1 MKGLLIVYGVILS
14 TVYAEDDDS
23 DLKIGGAL
31 DEAVND
37 FATEISKEQLEGLNK
52 KGTLDLS

>member
-31 DEAVND
+31 DEAVNE